1 MKYRAFTACAS
12 LCVSM
17 MLVWSCNNDQQKPNP
32 NRRIIPLDEARARRS
47 IIGIDTAMQ
56 YQQRFVQTRSALR
69 DTAFLSRNFNIPN
82 AESFSR
88 DAIILLLNQQGADG
102 IRVYYG
108 KDNQGKIRL
117 VLLPIDS
124 AGKNIKTKLVSTQ
137 TALQV
142 PGDSSAHAQRSGDDA
157 EAIEKG
163 QTCPPCEI
171 AQ

>member
-1 MKYRAFTACAS
+1 MKYHAFTACAS
-12 LCVSM
+12 LCILT
-17 MLVWSCNNDQQKPNP
+17 MLVWSCNNDRQKPNP
-32 NRRIIPLDEARARRS
+32 DRRIIPLDEARARRS
-47 IIGIDTAMQ
+47 VIGIDTAIQ
-56 YQQRFVQTRSALR
+56 YQQRFVQTRGALR

-108 KDNQGKIRL
+108 KDNTGKVRL

-124 AGKNIKTKLVSTQ
+124 AGRNIKNKLISTQ

-142 PGDSSAHAQRSGDDA
+142 PGVSSAQAQQFAEDG